1 MIKSGMKNS
10 FLAVRKKLI
19 SRYLVTGEEVTQ
31 TKSTD
36 INILLN
42 RVRLDK
48 KKEKFKKL
56 IFSAIASTGIIV
68 FGFLVF

>member
-10 FLAVRKKLI
+10 FSAVRKKLI
-19 SRYLVTGEEVTQ
+19 SRYLITGEEVSQ

-56 IFSAIASTGIIV
+56 I
-68 FGFLVF
+68 L